1 YFMGGLVCGVDTST
15 ELPGL
20 FVAGEDAGG
29 AHGANRLGGNG
40 VANSTVFGGIAGETM
55 AAWVARNGERRTPNE
70 DILGAEVARAQHPF
84 EHKAGDLNRLR
95 ETMLDT
101 MWDDVGVIRDAQG
114 LRRGLEKLGAIE
126 GDLMET
132 GVADGDR
139 AFNLTWHDW
148 LNLRSLVEVSKVIA
162 TAALKR
168 ENSRGAHYREDF
180 PGEGDLT
187 TSTFTVARRQGDGL
201 AIADEPVQFTIVRP
215 GESLLK
221 EAAE

>member
-1 YFMGGLVCGVDTST
+1 MCGVDTST

-29 AHGANRLGGNG
+29 MHGANRLGGNG

-55 AAWVARNGERRTPNE
+55 AAWIAANGPSRSPTRTCSRPRWRARSIRSR
-70 DILGAEVARAQHPF
+70 ARA
-84 EHKAGDLNRLR
+84 ATSTACARRL
-95 ETMLDT
+95 LDA
-101 MWDDVGVIRDAQG
+101 MWDDVGVIRDAGG
-114 LRRGLEKLGAIE
+114 LKRGLGKLDAIE
-126 GDLMET
+126 AELLAT

-148 LNLRSLVEVSKVIA
+148 LNLRSLVEISKVIA
-162 TAALKR
+162 RAALKR

-180 PGEGDLT
+180 PDEGDLA
-187 TSTFTVARRQGDGL
+187 TSTFTVARQHGGALD
-201 AIADEPVQFTIVRP
+201 IADEPVQFTIVRP